1 MSDIEITKIIFGIFL
16 SLGSAV
22 LFFLSFKLYY
32 RYLVQK
38 KRCTEKTTGTVK
50 RYSFLN
56 RNGIYLP
63 IVSYSVGGKNYK
75 VTGPEYKAYKI
86 ISKSTP
92 LSENE
97 TGISEEKQVLT
108 INRTSNY
115 FVGFHRNPI
124 AKLYPKNSEIEVYY
138 DPENPKLSY
147 VLRYCNKKWCFW
159 LMFFAGIFTLAMD
172 FFILFVL

>member
-1 MSDIEITKIIFGIFL
+1 MSDMEIIKIVFGIFL

-38 KRCTEKTTGTVK
+38 KRCTEKVEGTVK

-92 LSENE
+92 FSENE
-97 TGISEEKQVLT
+97 TGISEENQVLT
-108 INRTSNY
+108 INRASNY

-124 AKLYPKNSEIEVYY
+124 EKLYPKNSEIEVYY

-159 LMFFAGIFTLAMD
+159 LMFFAGIFTLATD
-172 FFILFVL
+172 VFILFF

>member
-1 MSDIEITKIIFGIFL
+1 MSDMEIIKIVFGIFL

-38 KRCTEKTTGTVK
+38 KRCTEKVKGTVK

-92 LSENE
+92 FSENE
-97 TGISEEKQVLT
+97 TGISEKKQVLT
-108 INRTSNY
+108 INRASNY

-124 AKLYPKNSEIEVYY
+124 EKLYPKNSEIEVYY

-159 LMFFAGIFTLAMD
+159 LMFFAGIFTLATD
-172 FFILFVL
+172 VFILFL

>member
-1 MSDIEITKIIFGIFL
+1 MSDIEIIKIVFGIFL

-38 KRCTEKTTGTVK
+38 KRCTEKVKGTVK

-92 LSENE
+92 FSENE
-97 TGISEEKQVLT
+97 TGISEKNQVLT
-108 INRTSNY
+108 INRASNY

-124 AKLYPKNSEIEVYY
+124 EKLYPKNSEIEVYY

-159 LMFFAGIFTLAMD
+159 LMFFAGIFILATD
-172 FFILFVL
+172 FFVLFVL